1 MAHLQFL
8 YSKYLRLQMALRMK
22 RGSQVEKF
30 RLNFKVVSAHLQA
43 IDINDRG
50 LFSAFANYGYIFL

>member
-1 MAHLQFL
+1 
-8 YSKYLRLQMALRMK
+8 MALRMK

-30 RLNFKVVSAHLQA
+30 RLNFKVVSAHLQT